1 MRDER
6 QITMKKMEDEMSEQE
21 PTYPVIPLLRDGQG
35 RPFFEYLLW
44 PYYAEAF
51 GTLVERQRKYGPE
64 NIAAAGVAG
73 VLEQARNKI
82 ERASAQLTGSVVN
95 GKIVLDEMDGE
106 TRAVLHDSLL
116 DLANYALIT
125 LALAE
130 GNWVREMVL
139 HPDRP
144 TRPWGLDVEWMW
156 EDPR

>member
-1 MRDER
+1 
-6 QITMKKMEDEMSEQE
+6 MSEQE
-21 PTYPVIPLLRDGQG
+21 ATYPVIPLLRDGKGQ
-35 RPFFEYLLW
+35 PFFEYLLW

-51 GTLVERQRKYGPE
+51 STLVERQRKYGPK
-64 NIAAAGVAG
+64 NISEAGVAG

-82 ERASAQLTGSVVN
+82 ERASAQLTGKVVN

-106 TRAVLHDSLL
+106 TRAVFHDSLI

-125 LALAE
+125 LALSE

-144 TRPWGLDVEWMW
+144 ARPWGLDVEWMW
-156 EDPR
+156 ENPE

>member
-1 MRDER
+1 MTDEV
-6 QITMKKMEDEMSEQE
+6 KD
-21 PTYPVIPLLRDGQG
+21 YPVIPLLRDSQG

-51 GTLVERQRKYGPE
+51 ATLVERQRAYGPN
-64 NIAAAGVAG
+64 NIAEAGVAG

-82 ERASAQLTGSVVN
+82 ERASAQLTGRVEA
-95 GKIVLDEMDGE
+95 GKIILDPMDGQ
-106 TRAVLHDSLL
+106 TMATFHDSLI
-116 DLANYALIT
+116 DLANYAIIT

-130 GNWVREMVL
+130 GNWIREMVL

-156 EDPR
+156 ENPE

>member
-1 MRDER
+1 MTDEL
-6 QITMKKMEDEMSEQE
+6 KDF
-21 PTYPVIPLLRDGQG
+21 PVIPMLMDSQG

-51 GTLVERQRKYGPE
+51 ATLVERQRKYGPK
-64 NIAAAGVAG
+64 NIAEAGVAG

-82 ERASAQLTGSVVN
+82 ERASAQLTGTVVN

-106 TRAVLHDSLL
+106 TRAVFHDSLI

-125 LALAE
+125 LALSE
-130 GNWVREMVL
+130 GNWVREMPL
-139 HPDRP
+139 HPERP
-144 TRPWGLDVEWMW
+144 ARPWGLDVEWMW

>member
-1 MRDER
+1 MTDEL
-6 QITMKKMEDEMSEQE
+6 KEF
-21 PTYPVIPLLRDGQG
+21 PVIPMLMDSQG

-51 GTLVERQRKYGPE
+51 GTLVERQRKYGPA
-64 NIAAAGVAG
+64 NIAQAGVAG

-82 ERASAQLTGSVVN
+82 ERASAQLTGKVVD
-95 GKIVLDEMDGE
+95 GKIVLDEMDKE
-106 TRAVLHDSLL
+106 TREVFHDSLL

-144 TRPWGLDVEWMW
+144 ARPWGLDVEWMW